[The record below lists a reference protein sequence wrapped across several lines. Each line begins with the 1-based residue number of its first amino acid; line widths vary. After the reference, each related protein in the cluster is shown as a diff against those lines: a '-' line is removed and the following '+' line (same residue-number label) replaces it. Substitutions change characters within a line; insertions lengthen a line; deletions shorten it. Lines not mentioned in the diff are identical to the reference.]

1 MTASSAPPAEACT
14 LVIFGAGGDL
24 TKRLLMPAIAN
35 LANAGLLSREFKV
48 IGLVRSPG
56 DVDSFGA
63 SMADFVLSRLGD
75 PAGANKGAWGQV
87 VSSMSAISGDFNDD
101 ELYNRLKD
109 KLKLEHANSDQTYGN
124 VLFYLATAPS
134 FFGLIADKLG
144 SSGLATEDTQN
155 PASPWRRLI
164 VEKPFGHDLASAN
177 ALNKELLQHFDEK
190 RIYRIDHYLGK
201 ETVQNIL
208 AFRFANSMFEPIWNN
223 RFIDQVQ
230 ITVAETVGVEG
241 RGKFYDQTGAMR
253 DMVQNHLMQLVS
265 MTAMEPPTSLNADA
279 IRNEKVKV
287 LESVPTPALGQ
298 VGDIAVR
305 AQYASGEANGK
316 KFVSY
321 REEPDVDT
329 QSRTE
334 TFAALKIHVD
344 TWRWAGVPFYLRTGK
359 HMAAKVSEIA
369 VRFKYAPL
377 QLFRHTGM
385 EDPPSNSVVIRVQP
399 NEGIFLRFG
408 AKVPGP
414 LMEIGP
420 VEMDFAYA
428 DRFGKSNA
436 TGYET
441 LLYDAMIGDQTLFQR
456 ADQVDAGWRIVQPI
470 LDAWAAD
477 TQSAIP
483 TYAMGTWGPPEANK
497 LLAEDQRRWR
507 KIDISEYTP
516 HDCYPPKT
524 SE

>member
-1 MTASSAPPAEACT
+1 MTASSAPPADACT

-35 LANAGLLSREFKV
+35 LANAGLLAREFKI
-48 IGLVRSPG
+48 IGLVRSETS
-56 DVDSFGA
+56 DDEFSKA
-63 SMADFVLSRLGD
+63 MADSVASRLGGQS
-75 PAGANKGAWGQV
+75 GASVGAWGQV
-87 VSSMSAISGDFNDD
+87 VSTMRAISGDFTDD
-101 ELYNRLKD
+101 QLYTNLKIALTAQSSSGD
-109 KLKLEHANSDQTYGN
+109 HASEN

-134 FFGLIADKLG
+134 YFGIIADKLG
-144 SSGLATEDTQN
+144 ASGLALVDESKPDH
-155 PASPWRRLI
+155 PWRRLI
-164 VEKPFGHDLASAN
+164 VEKPFGRDLASAQ
-177 ALNKELLQHFDEK
+177 ALNKQLAKEFDETS
-190 RIYRIDHYLGK
+190 IYRIDHYLGK

-253 DMVQNHLMQLVS
+253 DMMQNHLMQLVS

-287 LESVPTPALGQ
+287 LQSVPTPALGQ
-298 VGDIAVR
+298 VGDMAVR
-305 AQYASGEANGK
+305 AQYGSGEANGK

-420 VEMDFAYA
+420 VEMDFSYS

-483 TYAMGTWGPPEANK
+483 TYTMGSWGPPEADK
-497 LLAEDQRRWR
+497 LLAEDHRRWR

-516 HDCYPPKT
+516 HDCYPAKT
-524 SE
+524 S